1 MNEVR
6 GRREILQTKS
16 CIPIPALSC
25 AVVVRFRACGNKC
38 LSSLSTLLQLLQ
50 HCEVFYKKKLSS
62 LGMSWSSF
70 RSTFPRGDKHKQ
82 LFIIIR

>member
-25 AVVVRFRACGNKC
+25 AVAVRFRACGNKC

-50 HCEVFYKKKLSS
+50 HCEVFYKKK
-62 LGMSWSSF
+62 
-70 RSTFPRGDKHKQ
+70 TFFFGDELVVFSIDFPQ
-82 LFIIIR
+82 R